1 MDFLQIE
8 AIRRFE
14 MTTEATDGTTLVV
27 GGTGKTGRRVL
38 ARLQALGR
46 PVRVGSRSAQPP
58 FDWEDRSTWRPA
70 LEGASSAYF
79 TYYPDAAMPGAAE
92 AIGEFAQIAIGT
104 GTDRL
109 VMISGRGEE
118 EALKAE
124 RVLQDSGA
132 EWTIVRSSFFDQNF
146 NESYFLEPLLS
157 GELALPADGVPEPF
171 IDTEDIADVVTA
183 ALTEE
188 GHVGQLYEV
197 TGPRLLTFAE
207 AVDEIAG
214 ATGRQI
220 GYVRVSVE
228 EWTAEM
234 AAAGVPEDIV
244 SLLGYIFSEVL
255 DGRNA
260 HVSDGVQR
268 ALGREPR
275 DFAEFAREA
284 AASGIWT
291 P

>member
-1 MDFLQIE
+1 
-8 AIRRFE
+8 
-14 MTTEATDGTTLVV
+14 MTTESSEETTLVV
-27 GGTGKTGRRVL
+27 GGTGKTGRRVV

-104 GTDRL
+104 GTNRL

-132 EWTIVRSSFFDQNF
+132 EWTIVRSSFFNQNF

-260 HVSDGVQR
+260 HVGDGVQR

-275 DFAEFAREA
+275 DFSEFAREA
-284 AASGIWT
+284 AASRIWT

>member
-1 MDFLQIE
+1 
-8 AIRRFE
+8 
-14 MTTEATDGTTLVV
+14 MTTESSEETTLVV
-27 GGTGKTGRRVL
+27 GGTGKTGRRVV

-104 GTDRL
+104 GTNRL

-132 EWTIVRSSFFDQNF
+132 EWTIVRSSFFNQNF
-146 NESYFLEPLLS
+146 NESYFLEPLLA

-171 IDTEDIADVVTA
+171 IDTEDIADIVTA